1 MAITEFHYILL
12 GEKECMVMNRLDNQ
26 LQYTLPISLGLN
38 EKTLGLVCDS
48 ARKTYWVSTNQNL
61 YEIIVTDEDQD
72 IWKIYFERKQY
83 KEAMVV
89 AKV

>member
-1 MAITEFHYILL
+1 
-12 GEKECMVMNRLDNQ
+12 MVMNRLDNQ
-26 LQYTLPISLGLN
+26 MQYTLPISLGPN

-48 ARKTYWVSTNQNL
+48 VRKTYWVSTNQNL

-83 KEAMVV
+83 KEAMAV